1 VTANER
7 TSGHGSR
14 GSQGVIVYDGPSLLN
29 GERIVAIITRRSN
42 NRKTGDMP
50 QLWIL
55 VADLSPTKAAIVGA
69 DASVCGRC
77 PLRGD
82 GRHRGCYVDLARAPM
97 SVWSAWRRGLYPDA
111 WATMPGPGGWGEG
124 PGPEAGKLTGRSSTQ
139 PHTAHSAK
147 LDQLCTTTPDAPA
160 STLLRRTTTGRV
172 VRLGAYGDP
181 AALPRPVLDAIVR
194 DAAASVGYSHA
205 WRDGFALSDLV
216 MASADNA
223 ADAADAAALGF
234 RSFVLTP
241 SAETRRSGHMICP
254 ASAESGHRLTC
265 EECRACSG
273 AGPGKPTAHVQIAAH
288 GSQHSTLRYALKVLQ
303 A

>member
-1 VTANER
+1 MKPIDTER
-7 TSGHGSR
+7 PALSGHGSR
-14 GSQGVIVYDGPSLLN
+14 GSKGVIVYDGPSLLN
-29 GERIVAIITRRSN
+29 GERIVAVLTRRSN

-69 DASVCGRC
+69 DASVCGSC

-111 WATMPGPGGWGEG
+111 WATMPGPGGW
-124 PGPEAGKLTGRSSTQ
+124 PARDSRPTGQLGSNTR
-139 PHTAHSAK
+139 TAHSAK
-147 LDQLCTTTPDAPA
+147 LDRVCTTAPDAPA
-160 STLLRRTTTGRV
+160 STLLRRATAGRV

-194 DAAASVGYSHA
+194 DAVSSTGYTHA
-205 WRDGFALSDLV
+205 WRDGFALADLV
-216 MASADNA
+216 MASADSA
-223 ADAADAAALGF
+223 SDAADAAALGF
-234 RSFVLTP
+234 RSFVLTAAP
-241 SAETRRSGHMICP
+241 EARRPGHMICP
-254 ASAESGHRLTC
+254 ASTEAGHRLTC

-288 GSQHSTLRYALKVLQ
+288 GSAASTLRYALRVVQ
-303 A
+303 